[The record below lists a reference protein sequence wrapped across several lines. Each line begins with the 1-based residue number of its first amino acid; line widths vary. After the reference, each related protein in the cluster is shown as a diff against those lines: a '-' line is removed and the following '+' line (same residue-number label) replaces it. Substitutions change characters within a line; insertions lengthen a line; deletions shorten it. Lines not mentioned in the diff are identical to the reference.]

1 MTASIL
7 FLLALVAMMCCSCPV
22 SGLVYQ
28 TRDAIIMEDENMGGD
43 DEYYQSTN
51 LPSNTFMLKERSCFT
66 NEGSIGTCT
75 SLRSCYP
82 TIKLSQ
88 VNQEEMWVMFTRG
101 TCSYGGEN
109 GKQMYGVCC
118 PKQSSGVRNS
128 YMSTNPYTRPTN
140 IYSWLQN
147 PYRPTKPVTTMTNG
161 LAEQSADKQSTCGA
175 GPTKTLSFDEQRI
188 VGGTDAQKNSW
199 PSIVSLRLNGQFF
212 CGGSLLSDNQIL
224 TAAHCVD
231 RLTKE
236 TIPQLTVDFGM
247 HRLNPNDAHVTK
259 KVRRLTIHKDWDDKT
274 NANDIA
280 IITLSSPVTYTS
292 TISPV
297 CLANS
302 NDQFADQEAAIIGWG
317 TTSEGGSLSSV
328 LQQATVKV
336 TTNAQC
342 KTSYSTLATSML
354 CAAAPGKDTC
364 QGDSGGPLLVRS
376 APGSPWT
383 QAGIVSFGNGCAR
396 PGFPGVYTRVSSYG
410 MWIWKHSLF

>member
-280 IITLSSPVTYTS
+280 LLTLASPVTFTPA
-292 TISPV
+292 ISPV
-297 CLANS
+297 CLPETSEQYAYK
-302 NDQFADQEAAIIGWG
+302 DAAIVGWG
-317 TTSEGGSLSSV
+317 TVKEGGSLPTV
-328 LQQATVKV
+328 LKQSTVKV
-336 TTNAQC
+336 LANSKC
-342 KTSYSTLATSML
+342 KQSYPTITGNQL
-354 CAAAPGKDTC
+354 CAAAPGTDTC
-364 QGDSGGPLLVRS
+364 QGDSGGPLFVRS
-376 APGSPWT
+376 LGGSWT
-383 QAGIVSFGNGCAR
+383 QTGIVSYGIGCAR
-396 PGFPGVYTRVSSYG
+396 PNYPGVYTRVTAYRQWIRSYA
-410 MWIWKHSLF
+410 KV